1 LATETGFP
9 NNLKLLFKKV
19 AISKVGFLVVGRN
32 GLISNPLF
40 EKTRSEEADV
50 EGMQNNRCGT
60 FLKTVAP
67 TFRIVPSFHVP

>member
-9 NNLKLLFKKV
+9 NNLKLLFKEV
-19 AISKVGFLVVGRN
+19 AISKVGFLVVGHN

-40 EKTRSEEADV
+40 EKTRSEAADV

-60 FLKTVAP
+60 F
-67 TFRIVPSFHVP
+67 F